1 MSAASKRDDA
11 EQIRRAAAE
20 HRDAAHRA
28 MAAGDLQ
35 AGADALA
42 AAERCDRVVHRIEM
56 HIEAAEHRVR
66 AHNHRAFGH
75 LEQAESSERQA
86 RLCDAAAAEG

>member
-1 MSAASKRDDA
+1 MSAASKREDV
-11 EQIRRAAAE
+11 EQLCRAAAE

-28 MAAGDLQ
+28 MAAGDMQ

-42 AAERCDRVVHRIEM
+42 AAERCDRVAHRIDM
-56 HIEAAEHRVR
+56 HIEAAKHRAR
-66 AHNHRAFGH
+66 AANHRAFGH